1 MVDRRGGVFHAM
13 FMFGFAGGSVR
24 LPAAYCGLVG
34 FKPSYGAF
42 SRYGLVPFASSFDT
56 IGLLTDTAADAKIL
70 AQVIV
75 EDGADD
81 SDFTSLK
88 LPEGQALEGS
98 SSSSSNGTKPLR
110 VGLPLEYNID
120 ELEGAVRDGW
130 DFAAGCVADEYGWEV
145 CGGDVHNSFFKNA
158 ASNAR

>member
-1 MVDRRGGVFHAM
+1 MRKLSFL
-13 FMFGFAGGSVR
+13 FAGGSVR
-24 LPAAYCGLVG
+24 LPAAYCGVVG

-56 IGLLTDTAADAKIL
+56 IGLLTDTAADAKTLTEI
-70 AQVIV
+70 IV
-75 EDGADD
+75 EDGADEN
-81 SDFTSLK
+81 DFTSLK
-88 LPEGQALEGS
+88 LPEEQKLE
-98 SSSSSNGTKPLR
+98 SNTKPLR

-145 CGGDVHNSFFKNA
+145 RFMMVHLMRISA
-158 ASNAR
+158 ASKMR